1 MADPI
6 KASFDIAFENP
17 FGIVPMAQQV
27 MGLSHRISTAA
38 FPPKA
43 IGVAVGV
50 RFRDGIEAEQ
60 VESLHGSIGPGG
72 NPEAASL
79 AVAFGDGHPAE
90 RLRLVTVPTQGA
102 KSGRLGL

>member
-1 MADPI
+1 MADSI
-6 KASFDIAFENP
+6 KASFDITFENP

-43 IGVAVGV
+43 VGVAVGL

-60 VESLHGSIGPGG
+60 VESLHGSIGHDGNPGG
-72 NPEAASL
+72 L
-79 AVAFGDGHPAE
+79 AVGRCSWGCTPG
-90 RLRLVTVPTQGA
+90 GA
-102 KSGRLGL
+102 VAVGNRAGAGC